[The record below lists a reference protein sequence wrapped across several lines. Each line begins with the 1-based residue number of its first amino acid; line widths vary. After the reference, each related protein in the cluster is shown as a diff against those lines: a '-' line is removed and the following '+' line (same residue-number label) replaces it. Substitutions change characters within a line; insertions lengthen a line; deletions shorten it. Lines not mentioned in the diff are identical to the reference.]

1 MHDFDNNTKLDGLEI
16 LKALTHLL
24 PYEEDEQNKV
34 DVRGKSA
41 DDVAREKR
49 EKELLYYAGIIE
61 WRTSLRGILGYTGA
75 DPESLVGERRVM
87 GCGGTSTVT
96 PCNLPRKNRGGP
108 SLSPVPENN
117 GNYHLKWRIL
127 VKRLSE

>member
-34 DVRGKSA
+34 DVRGKST

-61 WRTSLRGILGYTGA
+61 WRISLRGILGYTGA
-75 DPESLVGERRVM
+75 DPESLVGE
-87 GCGGTSTVT
+87 
-96 PCNLPRKNRGGP
+96 
-108 SLSPVPENN
+108 
-117 GNYHLKWRIL
+117 
-127 VKRLSE
+127 